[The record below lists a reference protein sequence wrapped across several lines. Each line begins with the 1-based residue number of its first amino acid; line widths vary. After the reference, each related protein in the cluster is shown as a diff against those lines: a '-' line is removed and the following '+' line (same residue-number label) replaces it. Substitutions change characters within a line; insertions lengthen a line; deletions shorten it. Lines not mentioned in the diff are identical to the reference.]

1 MNFIKLQLKD
11 FLMNPHFFKIIKIL
25 SIFYL
30 FRKLKTNS
38 FKGVVFKLNT
48 DNTRLMLS
56 LKFKYQYIDIKM
68 KFDFMA

>member
-11 FLMNPHFFKIIKIL
+11 FLMKPHFFKIIKIL
-25 SIFYL
+25 SKFYL